1 MNLIV
6 IPPDDAHLVGFFL
19 ARSLISLKIAVAKF
33 NKQEF
38 GFAAQSHRDR
48 DKNGI
53 YRITKKALEPD
64 EKRAEIY
71 GWFCENRPQVFT
83 AL

>member
-1 MNLIV
+1 M
-6 IPPDDAHLVGFFL
+6 

-33 NKQEF
+33 NKQEYRF

-64 EKRAEIY
+64 EKRAEI
-71 GWFCENRPQVFT
+71 
-83 AL
+83 